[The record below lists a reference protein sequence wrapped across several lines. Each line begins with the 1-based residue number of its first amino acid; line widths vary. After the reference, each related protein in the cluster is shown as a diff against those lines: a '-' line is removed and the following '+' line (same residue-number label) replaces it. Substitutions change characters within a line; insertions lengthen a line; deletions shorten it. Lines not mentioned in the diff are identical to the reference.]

1 MKYLKNLLLISL
13 LYSQFLYS
21 NTLENFSENSKF
33 LIATSTFFPTIPLRI
48 GLSFL
53 TLDLILLFIDLTS
66 LSLLFCVFFFLLI
79 NYFLASD
86 SAGFAFLSAGVC
98 PKKVLV
104 GANSPNLCPTIS
116 SDTVIG
122 INFLPL

>member
-1 MKYLKNLLLISL
+1 M
-13 LYSQFLYS
+13 
-21 NTLENFSENSKF
+21 TLFSENSKS
-33 LIATSTFFPTIPLRI
+33 LIATSTFLPTIAFKI

-53 TLDLILLFIDLTS
+53 TRSNIVIDRSNCIFFTRVYFLFFTHY
-66 LSLLFCVFFFLLI
+66 
-79 NYFLASD
+79 YFLAS
-86 SAGFAFLSAGVC
+86 AGLAFLSAGVC

-116 SDTVIG
+116 SEIVIG